1 VICPFSSETW
11 IYASDLSHWNVKG
24 EIIAVFHGD
33 AAYLLLN
40 EIVMFKP
47 VSLLVVTESWSR
59 RQRLNRSPFA
69 HCYGLAHEDQT
80 KAMLPGA
87 AEWLESL
94 ITIKGSPI
102 ADAVQGQVSPVKDWE
117 PCLSVRS

>member
-47 VSLLVVTESWSR
+47 VSLLVVTESWVVSGLIG
-59 RQRLNRSPFA
+59 RL
-69 HCYGLAHEDQT
+69 L
-80 KAMLPGA
+80 
-87 AEWLESL
+87 L
-94 ITIKGSPI
+94 I
-102 ADAVQGQVSPVKDWE
+102 VMVSPMRIKQRQCFPAPPNGW
-117 PCLSVRS
+117 RA